1 MCLSFYL
8 YYLPQLF
15 IVIIRACMNT
25 STESSSSSKPKQNVP
40 NVSMAVIFHSNYGH
54 TKRVAEAI
62 VQGARQQLPEAQARA
77 IDVHEVDWEF
87 LDQADLL
94 VFGSAVYMGSVTAGF
109 KTFMDETSK
118 RWYHRKW
125 EGKWA
130 AAFANSGGL
139 SGDKLAVLQQISL
152 YAMQHGMNWIGLPL
166 MPTGHEATDLN
177 RLASYLGL
185 MTQSL
190 DAPPEETP
198 GKGDIDTAVWFG
210 NHLAKTIIKHQP
222 ADSRP

>member
-1 MCLSFYL
+1 MTTPISSASTVTNQANNLS
-8 YYLPQLF
+8 
-15 IVIIRACMNT
+15 I
-25 STESSSSSKPKQNVP
+25 
-40 NVSMAVIFHSNYGH
+40 AVIYHSNYGH

-62 VQGARQQLPEAQARA
+62 VTGARQQLPESHAKAV
-77 IDVHEVDWEF
+77 DVHEVDWEF

-94 VFGSAVYMGSVTAGF
+94 VFGSAVYMGSVTAEF

-166 MPTGHEATDLN
+166 MPTGHETHDLN
-177 RLASYLGL
+177 RLSSFLGL

-190 DAPPEETP
+190 DGPPEETP
-198 GKGDIDTAVWFG
+198 GSGDIDTAIWFG
-210 NHLAKTIIKHQP
+210 DHLAKTIIKHQP
-222 ADSRP
+222 ANTQS

>member
-1 MCLSFYL
+1 MT
-8 YYLPQLF
+8 
-15 IVIIRACMNT
+15 T
-25 STESSSSSKPKQNVP
+25 SKTASLASKDKTP
-40 NVSMAVIFHSNYGH
+40 NVTMAVIYHSNYGH

-77 IDVHEVDWEF
+77 IDVHDVDWDF
-87 LDQADLL
+87 VDQADLL
-94 VFGSAVYMGSVTAGF
+94 VFGSAAYMGSVTAGF

-166 MPTGHEATDLN
+166 MPTGHEEHDLN

-190 DAPPEETP
+190 NAPPEETP
-198 GKGDIDTAVWFG
+198 GKGDIDTAIWFG
-210 NHLAKTIIKHQP
+210 DHLAKTIIKHQP
-222 ADSRP
+222 ASQIE

>member
-1 MCLSFYL
+1 
-8 YYLPQLF
+8 
-15 IVIIRACMNT
+15 MNT
-25 STESSSSSKPKQNVP
+25 PTNSSLTTDSIPT
-40 NVSMAVIFHSNYGH
+40 VSIAVIYHSNYGH

-62 VQGARQQLPEAQARA
+62 VKGAHQQLPAAQAKA
-77 IDVHEVDWEF
+77 VDVHKVDWDY

-94 VFGSAVYMGSVTAGF
+94 VFGSAVYMGSVTAEF

-166 MPTGHEATDLN
+166 MPTGHEAHDLN
-177 RLASYLGL
+177 RLSSFLGL

-190 DAPPEETP
+190 DGPPEETP
-198 GKGDIDTAVWFG
+198 GRGDIDTAIWFG
-210 NHLAKTIIKHQP
+210 DHLAKTIIKHQP
-222 ADSRP
+222 AARP

>member
-1 MCLSFYL
+1 MT
-8 YYLPQLF
+8 
-15 IVIIRACMNT
+15 T
-25 STESSSSSKPKQNVP
+25 SITPSLASTDNPP
-40 NVSMAVIFHSNYGH
+40 NVSMAVIYHSNYGH

-62 VQGARQQLPEAQARA
+62 VMGARQQLPEAQAKA
-77 IDVHEVDWEF
+77 VDVHDVDWEF

-139 SGDKLAVLQQISL
+139 SGDKLAVLQQINL
-152 YAMQHGMNWIGLPL
+152 FAMQHGMLWAGLPF
-166 MPTGHEATDLN
+166 MPTGRSQHDIN
-177 RLASYLGL
+177 RMSSFLGL
-185 MTQSL
+185 MTQS
-190 DAPPEETP
+190 DNASIEITPPEGDLETARKF
-198 GKGDIDTAVWFG
+198 GKYLVE
-210 NHLAKTIIKHQP
+210 LK
-222 ADSRP
+222 ADY

>member
-1 MCLSFYL
+1 MNTPAKSS
-8 YYLPQLF
+8 
-15 IVIIRACMNT
+15 NT
-25 STESSSSSKPKQNVP
+25 STPTDNAP
-40 NVSMAVIFHSNYGH
+40 NVSIAVIFHSNYGH

-62 VQGARQQLPEAQARA
+62 VQGAHQQLPEAQAKA
-77 IDVHEVDWEF
+77 VDVYDVDWDY

-94 VFGSAVYMGSVTAGF
+94 VFGCAVYMGSVTAEF

-166 MPTGHEATDLN
+166 MPTGHEAHDLN
-177 RLASYLGL
+177 RLSSFLGL

-190 DAPPEETP
+190 DGPPEETP
-198 GKGDIDTAVWFG
+198 GSGDIDTAIWFG
-210 NHLAKTIIKHQP
+210 DHLAKTIIKHQP
-222 ADSRP
+222 ADTKR

>member
-1 MCLSFYL
+1 
-8 YYLPQLF
+8 
-15 IVIIRACMNT
+15 MNT
-25 STESSSSSKPKQNVP
+25 PAKSPDTSTSTDNVP
-40 NVSMAVIFHSNYGH
+40 TVSIAVIFHSNYGH

-62 VQGARQQLPEAQARA
+62 VQGAHQQLPEAQAKA
-77 IDVHEVDWEF
+77 VDVHDVDWDY

-94 VFGSAVYMGSVTAGF
+94 VFGSAVYMGSVTAEF

-166 MPTGHEATDLN
+166 MPTGHEPHDLN
-177 RLASYLGL
+177 RLSSFLGL

-190 DAPPEETP
+190 DGPPEETP
-198 GKGDIDTAVWFG
+198 GVGDIDTAIWFG
-210 NHLAKTIIKHQP
+210 DHLAKTIIKHQP
-222 ADSRP
+222 ADTKP

>member
-1 MCLSFYL
+1 
-8 YYLPQLF
+8 
-15 IVIIRACMNT
+15 MNT
-25 STESSSSSKPKQNVP
+25 SAEPSQSTVNTDKKPT
-40 NVSMAVIFHSNYGH
+40 VSMAVVYHSNYGH

-62 VQGARQQLPEAQARA
+62 VTGARQQLPAAQAKA
-77 IDVHEVDWEF
+77 VDVHDVDWEF

-94 VFGSAVYMGSVTAGF
+94 VFGSAVYMGNVPAGF

-130 AAFANSGGL
+130 AGFANSGGL
-139 SGDKLAVLQQISL
+139 SGDKLAVLQQICL
-152 YAMQHGMNWIGLPL
+152 YTMQHGMNWIGLPL
-166 MPTGHEATDLN
+166 MPTGHGEEDLN
-177 RLASYLGL
+177 RLSSFLGL

-198 GKGDIDTAVWFG
+198 GKGDIDTAIWFG
-210 NHLAKTIIKHQP
+210 DHLAKTIIKHQP
-222 ADSRP
+222 TSSES

>member
-1 MCLSFYL
+1 
-8 YYLPQLF
+8 
-15 IVIIRACMNT
+15 MNT
-25 STESSSSSKPKQNVP
+25 PAKSSTTDSTPT
-40 NVSMAVIFHSNYGH
+40 VSIAVIYHSNYGH

-62 VQGARQQLPEAQARA
+62 VEGARQQLPAAQAKTV
-77 IDVHEVDWEF
+77 DVHKVDWDY

-94 VFGSAVYMGSVTAGF
+94 VFGSAVYMGSVTAEF

-166 MPTGHEATDLN
+166 MPTGHEAHDLN
-177 RLASYLGL
+177 RLSSFLGL

-190 DAPPEETP
+190 DGPPEETP
-198 GKGDIDTAVWFG
+198 GRGDIDTAIWFG
-210 NHLAKTIIKHQP
+210 DHLAKTIIKHQP
-222 ADSRP
+222 AARP

>member
-1 MCLSFYL
+1 
-8 YYLPQLF
+8 
-15 IVIIRACMNT
+15 MNT
-25 STESSSSSKPKQNVP
+25 PAKSSDTSTPTDNTP
-40 NVSMAVIFHSNYGH
+40 NVSIAVIFHSNYGH

-62 VQGARQQLPEAQARA
+62 VQGAHQQLPEAQAKA
-77 IDVHEVDWEF
+77 VDVYDVDWDY

-94 VFGSAVYMGSVTAGF
+94 VFGSAAYMGSVTAEF

-166 MPTGHEATDLN
+166 MPTGHEAHDLN
-177 RLASYLGL
+177 RLSSFLGL

-190 DAPPEETP
+190 DGPPEETP
-198 GKGDIDTAVWFG
+198 GSGDIDTAIWFG
-210 NHLAKTIIKHQP
+210 DHLAKTIIKHQP
-222 ADSRP
+222 ADTKR

>member
-1 MCLSFYL
+1 
-8 YYLPQLF
+8 
-15 IVIIRACMNT
+15 MNT
-25 STESSSSSKPKQNVP
+25 SVASSLQSTNTDNLPT
-40 NVSMAVIFHSNYGH
+40 VSMAVIYHSNYGH

-62 VQGARQQLPEAQARA
+62 VKGARQQLPEAQAKA
-77 IDVHEVDWEF
+77 VNVYDVDWDF

-94 VFGSAVYMGSVTAGF
+94 VFGSAVYMGSVTAEF

-190 DAPPEETP
+190 DGPPEETP
-198 GKGDIDTAVWFG
+198 GPGDIDTAIWFG
-210 NHLAKTIIKHQP
+210 DHLAKTIIKHQP
-222 ADSRP
+222 AN

>member
-1 MCLSFYL
+1 MTTSISSASTVTNQANNLS
-8 YYLPQLF
+8 
-15 IVIIRACMNT
+15 I
-25 STESSSSSKPKQNVP
+25 
-40 NVSMAVIFHSNYGH
+40 AVIYHSNYGH

-62 VQGARQQLPEAQARA
+62 VTGARQQLPESQAKA
-77 IDVHEVDWEF
+77 VDVHEVDWAF

-94 VFGSAVYMGSVTAGF
+94 VFGSAVYMGSVTAEF

-166 MPTGHEATDLN
+166 MPTGHETHDLN
-177 RLASYLGL
+177 RLSSFLGL

-190 DAPPEETP
+190 DGPPEETP
-198 GKGDIDTAVWFG
+198 GSGDIDTAIWFG
-210 NHLAKTIIKHQP
+210 DHLAKTIIKHQP
-222 ADSRP
+222 ANTQS

>member
-1 MCLSFYL
+1 
-8 YYLPQLF
+8 
-15 IVIIRACMNT
+15 MNT
-25 STESSSSSKPKQNVP
+25 SVKSSLNSIPADNPP
-40 NVSMAVIFHSNYGH
+40 NVSIAVIFHSNYGH

-62 VQGARQQLPEAQARA
+62 VKGAHQQLPEAQAKA
-77 IDVHEVDWEF
+77 VDVHDVDWEY

-94 VFGSAVYMGSVTAGF
+94 VFGSAVYMGSVTAEF

-166 MPTGHEATDLN
+166 MPTGHEAHDLN
-177 RLASYLGL
+177 RLSSFLGL

-190 DAPPEETP
+190 DGPPAETP
-198 GKGDIDTAVWFG
+198 GVGDIDTAIWFG
-210 NHLAKTIIKHQP
+210 DHLAKTIIKHQP
-222 ADSRP
+222 ASSKT

>member
-1 MCLSFYL
+1 
-8 YYLPQLF
+8 
-15 IVIIRACMNT
+15 MNT
-25 STESSSSSKPKQNVP
+25 SVALPETPYNNAANLSI
-40 NVSMAVIFHSNYGH
+40 AVIYHSNYGH
-54 TKRVAEAI
+54 TKRVAEAVVI
-62 VQGARQQLPEAQARA
+62 GARQQLPDSQVKAV
-77 IDVHEVDWEF
+77 DVHKVDWEF

-94 VFGSAVYMGSVTAGF
+94 VFGSAVYMGSVTAEF

-118 RWYHRKW
+118 RWYNRAW

-166 MPTGHEATDLN
+166 MPTGHKETDLN
-177 RLASYLGL
+177 RLSSFMGL
-185 MTQSL
+185 MTQSA

-198 GKGDIDTAVWFG
+198 CKGDIDTAIWFG
-210 NHLAKTIIKHQP
+210 DHLAKTIIKHQP
-222 ADSRP
+222 IVVVD

>member
-1 MCLSFYL
+1 
-8 YYLPQLF
+8 
-15 IVIIRACMNT
+15 MNT
-25 STESSSSSKPKQNVP
+25 SVTPSKTHYDNVARL
-40 NVSMAVIFHSNYGH
+40 SIAVIYHSNYGH
-54 TKRVAEAI
+54 TKRVAEAVVI
-62 VQGARQQLPEAQARA
+62 GARQQLPDSQVKAV
-77 IDVHEVDWEF
+77 DVHKVDWEF

-94 VFGSAVYMGSVTAGF
+94 VFGSAVYMGSVTAEF

-118 RWYHRKW
+118 RWYNRAW

-166 MPTGHEATDLN
+166 MPTGHKETDLN
-177 RLASYLGL
+177 RLSSFMGL
-185 MTQSL
+185 MTQSA

-198 GKGDIDTAVWFG
+198 CKGDIDTAIWFG
-210 NHLAKTIIKHQP
+210 DHLAKTIIKHQP
-222 ADSRP
+222 IVVVD

>member
-1 MCLSFYL
+1 MT
-8 YYLPQLF
+8 
-15 IVIIRACMNT
+15 T
-25 STESSSSSKPKQNVP
+25 SITPSSASTDNPP
-40 NVSMAVIFHSNYGH
+40 NVSMAVIYHSNYGH
-54 TKRVAEAI
+54 TRRVAEAI
-62 VQGARQQLPEAQARA
+62 VMGARQKLPEAQAKA
-77 IDVHEVDWEF
+77 VDVHDVDWEF

-166 MPTGHEATDLN
+166 MPTGHEAHDLN
-177 RLASYLGL
+177 RLSSFLGL

-190 DAPPEETP
+190 DGPPEETP
-198 GKGDIDTAVWFG
+198 GRGDIDTAIWFG
-210 NHLAKTIIKHQP
+210 DHLAKTIIKHQP
-222 ADSRP
+222 AARP

>member
-1 MCLSFYL
+1 
-8 YYLPQLF
+8 
-15 IVIIRACMNT
+15 
-25 STESSSSSKPKQNVP
+25 
-40 NVSMAVIFHSNYGH
+40 AVIFHSNYGH

-62 VQGARQQLPEAQARA
+62 VQGAHQQLPEAQAKA
-77 IDVHEVDWEF
+77 VDIHDIDWDY

-94 VFGSAVYMGSVTAGF
+94 VFGSAVYMGSVTAEF

-118 RWYHRKW
+118 RWYNRTW

-166 MPTGHEATDLN
+166 MPTGHEAHDLN
-177 RLASYLGL
+177 RLSSFLGL

-190 DAPPEETP
+190 DGPPEETP
-198 GKGDIDTAVWFG
+198 GKGDIDTAIWFG
-210 NHLAKTIIKHQP
+210 DHLAKTIIKHQP
-222 ADSRP
+222 ADSKR

>member
-1 MCLSFYL
+1 
-8 YYLPQLF
+8 
-15 IVIIRACMNT
+15 MNT
-25 STESSSSSKPKQNVP
+25 SAKSSITDSIPT
-40 NVSMAVIFHSNYGH
+40 VSIAVIYHSNYGH

-62 VQGARQQLPEAQARA
+62 VEGARQQLPTAQAKA
-77 IDVHEVDWEF
+77 VDVHKVDWDY

-94 VFGSAVYMGSVTAGF
+94 VFGSAVYMGSVTAEF

-166 MPTGHEATDLN
+166 MPTGHEAHDLN
-177 RLASYLGL
+177 RLSSFLGL

-190 DAPPEETP
+190 DGPPEETP
-198 GKGDIDTAVWFG
+198 GRGDIDTAIWFG
-210 NHLAKTIIKHQP
+210 DHLAKTIIKHQP
-222 ADSRP
+222 AARP